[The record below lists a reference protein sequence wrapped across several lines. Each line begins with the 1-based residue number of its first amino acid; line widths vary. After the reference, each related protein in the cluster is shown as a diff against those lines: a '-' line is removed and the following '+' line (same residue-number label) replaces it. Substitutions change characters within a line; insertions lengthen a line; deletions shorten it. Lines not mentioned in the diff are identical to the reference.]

1 VAPSTD
7 GLRRGVAQRHHLGM
21 RPAGRWVW
29 PGRARGRR
37 PHSTQ
42 PTRGLGS
49 VIGLLGAMS
58 LMLASAR
65 TSNEAATFTAAV
77 NLVRDLSEKA
87 RMNKGIAAKNDAA
100 NAYLDERWTEGAG
113 EEDAVPSCAASGTPC
128 NAAQLAAWD
137 MREWKQ
143 RIAAALPDARVSVC
157 FDETPWNAAAGA
169 YDWAC
174 SHAGRSV
181 VVKLGWT
188 PRGTPLIDGAAAP
201 PRLVMQLVPGHA
213 DDGQTGS

>member
-1 VAPSTD
+1 MASSKQFST
-7 GLRRGVAQRHHLGM
+7 GFSLVEVL
-21 RPAGRWVW
+21 V
-29 PGRARGRR
+29 
-37 PHSTQ
+37 
-42 PTRGLGS
+42 S
-49 VIGLLGAMS
+49 VVVLSVGLLGAMS

-113 EEDAVPSCAASGTPC
+113 EEGAVPSCAASGTPC

-143 RIAAALPDARVSVC
+143 RIAVALPDARVSVC
-157 FDETPWNAAAGA
+157 FDETPWNAATGA

-188 PRGTPLIDGAAAP
+188 PRGAPPIDRGAAP

>member
-1 VAPSTD
+1 MASPKQFST
-7 GLRRGVAQRHHLGM
+7 GFSLVEVL
-21 RPAGRWVW
+21 V
-29 PGRARGRR
+29 
-37 PHSTQ
+37 
-42 PTRGLGS
+42 S
-49 VIGLLGAMS
+49 VVVLSVGLLGAMS

-100 NAYLDERWTEGAG
+100 NAYLDERWAERAGQEGAGQEGAG
-113 EEDAVPSCAASGTPC
+113 EEGAGEEGAVPSCAASGTPC

-157 FDETPWNAAAGA
+157 FDETPWNAATGA

-188 PRGTPLIDGAAAP
+188 PRGAPLIDRATAP

-213 DDGQTGS
+213 DDGQAGS

>member
-1 VAPSTD
+1 MASPKQFST
-7 GLRRGVAQRHHLGM
+7 GFSLVEVL
-21 RPAGRWVW
+21 V
-29 PGRARGRR
+29 
-37 PHSTQ
+37 
-42 PTRGLGS
+42 S
-49 VIGLLGAMS
+49 VVVLSVGLLGAMS

-100 NAYLDERWTEGAG
+100 NAYLDERWAERAGQEGAG
-113 EEDAVPSCAASGTPC
+113 EEGAFPSCAASGTPC

-188 PRGTPLIDGAAAP
+188 PRGTPPIDRAAAP